1 MKSLRTGLFAI
12 PVFGWL
18 LRSAWH
24 GSAREK
30 VFFLVNLLLSWA
42 LAIMYFGYP
51 ALIVPALAAAFAYLA
66 FLVLFT
72 AGDFFAGREE

>member
-1 MKSLRTGLFAI
+1 MKSIRTGLFAI

-24 GSAREK
+24 GDTREK
-30 VFFLVNLLLSWA
+30 VFFVVNLLLFWA
-42 LAIMYFGYP
+42 IAILNFGYP
-51 ALIVPALAAAFAYLA
+51 ALIVPAVAIAFAYIA
-66 FLVLFT
+66 FMVLFT